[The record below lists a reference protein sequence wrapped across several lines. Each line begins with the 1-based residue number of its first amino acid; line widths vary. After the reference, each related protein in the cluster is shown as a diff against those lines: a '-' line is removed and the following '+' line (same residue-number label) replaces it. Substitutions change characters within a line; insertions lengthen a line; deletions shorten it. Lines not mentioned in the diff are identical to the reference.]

1 MMQHAVAGGISG
13 VLIVAVVAIPLGFIM
28 VVLHRRTA
36 ATRRAIQVDVPHST
50 VLTMSVESS
59 SPEAKRWLRQL
70 PASDKVRVRL
80 IFHLAVSPSE
90 VRLFGPRSTEPFAIF
105 ASTGVEQVAIA
116 SFRPGVRRFPAIRIV
131 LCGRELVMLGT
142 VESRI
147 NGLRTAS
154 RREIEAMVADL
165 HSVLGNRTPP
175 ATS

>member
-90 VRLFGPRSTEPFAIF
+90 VRLFGPRFF
-105 ASTGVEQVAIA
+105 D
-116 SFRPGVRRFPAIRIV
+116 FKGVRVIV
-131 LCGRELVMLGT
+131 NED
-142 VESRI
+142 
-147 NGLRTAS
+147 NAFRTTAFFD
-154 RREIEAMVADL
+154 EGAY
-165 HSVLGNRTPP
+165 
-175 ATS
+175 